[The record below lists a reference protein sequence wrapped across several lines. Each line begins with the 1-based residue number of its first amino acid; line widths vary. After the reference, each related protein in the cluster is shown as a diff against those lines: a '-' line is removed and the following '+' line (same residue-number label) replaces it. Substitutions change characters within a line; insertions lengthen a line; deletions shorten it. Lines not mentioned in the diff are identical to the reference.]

1 MSQLEYVKKK
11 ISIKVEP
18 VEVRC
23 RVKILP
29 KMRQIGLDL
38 LFIQRRLVQKEIKM
52 ARVEKLLIALANL
65 VTSVYRHSYIREYL
79 QKYYTRLVNRC
90 L

>member
-1 MSQLEYVKKK
+1 M
-11 ISIKVEP
+11 
-18 VEVRC
+18 RC

-65 VTSVYRHSYIREYL
+65 VTSVMETFRNGEEGFSHFL
-79 QKYYTRLVNRC
+79 KLLNKK
-90 L
+90 